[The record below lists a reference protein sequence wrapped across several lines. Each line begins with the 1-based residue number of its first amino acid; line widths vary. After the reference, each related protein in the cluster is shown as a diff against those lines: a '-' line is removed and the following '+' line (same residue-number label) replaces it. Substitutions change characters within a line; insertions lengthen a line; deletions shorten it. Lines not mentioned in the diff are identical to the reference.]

1 MEQVTFETCGTC
13 AKAIQFEL
21 DDELCI
27 HNVQFIG
34 GCPGN
39 TVGVSRMVE
48 GLKADEVMK
57 RLRGIHCG
65 AKSTSCPDQLAQA
78 IEKALAKHGIAS

>member
-1 MEQVTFETCGTC
+1 
-13 AKAIQFEL
+13 
-21 DDELCI
+21 
-27 HNVQFIG
+27 
-34 GCPGN
+34 
-39 TVGVSRMVE
+39 MVE

-78 IEKALAKHGIAS
+78 LEKALAKHGIAS

>member
-13 AKAIQFEL
+13 AKVIQFEL

-48 GLKADEVMK
+48 GLKAEEVMK